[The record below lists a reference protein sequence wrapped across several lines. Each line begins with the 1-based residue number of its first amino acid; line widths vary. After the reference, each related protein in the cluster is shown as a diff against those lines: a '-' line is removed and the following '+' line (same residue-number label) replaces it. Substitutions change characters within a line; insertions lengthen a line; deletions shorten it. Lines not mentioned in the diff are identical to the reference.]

1 MIKRN
6 RKLPQS
12 RHYLR
17 AAQYG
22 IDVLAADAPMDE
34 AFLFFVVGVL
44 ASLRAV
50 QHALLNH
57 DSNLSDAHK
66 AVIEAWRK
74 QTPMDGPEI
83 TFIKRSRDLILKG
96 GAFEAYAT
104 RTQSGIGEGSNFQIT
119 ADGYDTAYYVD
130 GDRRDLLKDMLSAAA
145 WSDREL
151 KAIEA
156 ELPDI
161 NLPGDTAE

>member
-12 RHYLR
+12 RYYLGG
-17 AAQYG
+17 AQYG
-22 IDVLAADAPMDE
+22 IDALVAQRPMDE
-34 AFLFFVVGVL
+34 AFLFFVVGIL

-57 DSNLSDAHK
+57 DSKLSDEHK
-66 AVIEAWRK
+66 AVIETWK
-74 QTPMDGPEI
+74 KETPMDGPEI
-83 TFIKRSRDLILKG
+83 MFIKRSRDLILKE

-104 RTQSGIGEGSNFQIT
+104 RTESGIGEGSNFQIT
-119 ADGYDTAYYVD
+119 AEGYDTAYYVD
-130 GDRRDLLKDMLSAAA
+130 GERRDLLEDMRAAVA
-145 WSDREL
+145 WCDREL
-151 KAIEA
+151 NAIEA
-156 ELPDI
+156 QVPEI

>member
-12 RHYLR
+12 RYYLGG
-17 AAQYG
+17 AQYG
-22 IDVLAADAPMDE
+22 IDALVAQRPMDE
-34 AFLFFVVGVL
+34 AFLFFVVGIL

-57 DSNLSDAHK
+57 DSKLSDAHK
-66 AVIEAWRK
+66 AVIETWK
-74 QTPMDGPEI
+74 KETPMDSPEI
-83 TFIKRSRDLILKG
+83 MFIKRSRDLILKE

-104 RTQSGIGEGSNFQIT
+104 RTESGIGEDFNFQIT
-119 ADGYDTAYYVD
+119 AEGYDTAYYVD
-130 GDRRDLLKDMLSAAA
+130 GERRDLLEDMRVAVA
-145 WSDREL
+145 WCDREL
-151 KAIEA
+151 NAIEA
-156 ELPDI
+156 QVPEI